1 MKQKVQIKTPVFH
14 ITIRGWLIGY
24 TGGVLGSWHHQ
35 QKMGLFTFVSCTS
48 CIGLCYICF
57 LSLVGF
63 FFQGIF
69 CPSLW
74 LPGLSQDPLY
84 DARKSFCLLYRH
96 QFQWSLSSKPLPF
109 CCDTPASGKME
120 EPAWPQSR
128 KPRGLWK
135 KDFEQFVVWGDR
147 CECGAG
153 WFIEVRGELKR
164 PTRS

>member
-1 MKQKVQIKTPVFH
+1 MKQKVQIKTRVFH

-24 TGGVLGSWHHQ
+24 TGGPGFMTSPTED
-35 QKMGLFTFVSCTS
+35 GFV
-48 CIGLCYICF
+48 Y
-57 LSLVGF
+57 GF
-63 FFQGIF
+63 FSRNF
-69 CPSLW
+69 
-74 LPGLSQDPLY
+74 LPFIMACRCKSGPPV
-84 DARKSFCLLYRH
+84 RCTKSFCLLYRH
-96 QFQWSLSSKPLPF
+96 QFQWSFSSKPLPF